1 MAAMPRDA
9 VNDVLELGGALGTGA
24 ALHWYSRSRPSP
36 DDIVPLI
43 VNLAV
48 SGVGVFGAMS
58 LQGPLAFVAE
68 GVATAGAALAGAR
81 LVDMARAQ
89 GPTGFRPRFG
99 QRPVSV
105 AAPVGSAYVAPSGG
119 GNAVIEI

>member
-1 MAAMPRDA
+1 MPAMPREA

-24 ALHWYSRSRPSP
+24 ALHWYSKQRPNP

-43 VNLAV
+43 VDLVA

-58 LQGPLAFVAE
+58 LQGPLAFLAE

-81 LVDMARAQ
+81 LVDMAKAQ
-89 GPTGFRPRFG
+89 GGGTGFRARGFSYRASLPT
-99 QRPVSV
+99 PS
-105 AAPVGSAYVAPSGG
+105 YVAPYSG